1 MTSTTVALSSS
12 SCCDVYLSNRHKLFN
27 GLARTTKAAST
38 SCLFY
43 DDSSKSLLA
52 RLHIGFDFK
61 EQTSRPDR

>member
-1 MTSTTVALSSS
+1 MTSATAALTGS

-43 DDSSKSLLA
+43 DDSSKSLLTLLL
-52 RLHIGFDFK
+52 RIGFDL
-61 EQTSRPDR
+61 S